1 MALIAR
7 PGRLRRRDLQ
17 LLAKIGLAA
26 ILAWWIS
33 DLLGADRPAFAAIV
47 PLVALRADDPYGAL
61 GLSLFRVAGTV
72 LGILLGIAALAI
84 DPSAPL
90 WLVAATIVVSLL
102 LGLFVRS
109 SNEPINP
116 IAAVTA
122 VVVIYVGKGRA
133 DAYGWIRIWE
143 TFLGAVVTMAV
154 AAFVWPPDPIAGLR
168 EMLGDLR
175 DDVSADLRDVARF
188 PGLPLHEAD
197 MLLDERLRRSMETGD
212 TMPTIDRAN
221 SGLRWNPRHRGRR
234 PELIAL
240 AVPIRE
246 LAAMSRYS
254 RSLLW
259 SLMGDP
265 VGDRIRTWPQ
275 EGLTAF
281 QEALRHADAAAGDVA
296 EARDPRAEIAAA
308 DEALE
313 RFASHTGGGEGAQ
326 LAVDLHGGT
335 RAMIRVLKPETTA
348 RLRALSLE
356 RYGPEGAR

>member
-1 MALIAR
+1 M
-7 PGRLRRRDLQ
+7 
-17 LLAKIGLAA
+17 
-26 ILAWWIS
+26 
-33 DLLGADRPAFAAIV
+33 
-47 PLVALRADDPYGAL
+47 
-61 GLSLFRVAGTV
+61 
-72 LGILLGIAALAI
+72 ALAI

-168 EMLGDLR
+168 EMLAGLR
-175 DDVSADLRDVARF
+175 EGLSADLRDVARF

-197 MLLDERLRRSMETGD
+197 MLLDERLRRSMDTGD
-212 TMPTIDRAN
+212 TMLTIDRAN
-221 SGLRWNPRHRGRR
+221 SGLRWNPRHRRRR

-254 RSLLW
+254 RS
-259 SLMGDP
+259 P
-265 VGDRIRTWPQ
+265 
-275 EGLTAF
+275 
-281 QEALRHADAAAGDVA
+281 
-296 EARDPRAEIAAA
+296 
-308 DEALE
+308 
-313 RFASHTGGGEGAQ
+313 
-326 LAVDLHGGT
+326 AVVVDG
-335 RAMIRVLKPETTA
+335 RSR
-348 RLRALSLE
+348 R
-356 RYGPEGAR
+356 